1 MDDFVDPVF
10 SVSCFRAAYE
20 GVIPCIT
27 DKSQWPTVNKDFK
40 LQPPVPKPRTVPR
53 QRKNMIPSCL
63 EKGKG
68 KIRRQVKCPRCGGL
82 GHRQSSQKCPLNG
95 TKKRKRKAK
104 NSATKARKKK
114 TAKEIV
120 ETPTR
125 SKVARVQVVDS
136 PARVT
141 RSQTTTTGTPTIAGE
156 GCSQDSP
163 GPVTRRRL
171 AMTEATPSQPLPPTK
186 KKLTPKKKQK
196 N

>member
-27 DKSQWPTVNKDFK
+27 DKSQWPIVNKDFK

-95 TKKRKRKAK
+95 TKKR
-104 NSATKARKKK
+104 
-114 TAKEIV
+114 
-120 ETPTR
+120 
-125 SKVARVQVVDS
+125 
-136 PARVT
+136 
-141 RSQTTTTGTPTIAGE
+141 
-156 GCSQDSP
+156 
-163 GPVTRRRL
+163 
-171 AMTEATPSQPLPPTK
+171 
-186 KKLTPKKKQK
+186 
-196 N
+196 